1 MSLVVLFLVFP
12 AMLAFGGLYGIASFL
27 PKICTIFAFV
37 FWGMVAL
44 IAVVLVVGGLLSIF
58 KLNIGPFACSLYVIL
73 RILRCGMVVL
83 GVILG
88 VALLAE
94 GCRSFVE
101 FLSRGNDIQ
110 SLSIEG
116 LFFPW
121 RT

>member
-1 MSLVVLFLVFP
+1 MSLIVLLLVFP

-37 FWGMVAL
+37 FWGLVAL
-44 IAVVLVVGGLLSIF
+44 IAVVLVVGGLISIL
-58 KLNIGPFACSLYVIL
+58 KLHIGPLACSLCVIL
-73 RILRCGMVVL
+73 RILLLGVVVL
-83 GVILG
+83 GGILG

-101 FLSRGNDIQ
+101 FLSSNDIK
-110 SLSIEG
+110 SLSIER

-121 RT
+121 RS

>member
-1 MSLVVLFLVFP
+1 MSLIVLLIVFP

-27 PKICTIFAFV
+27 PKICAIFALF
-37 FWGMVAL
+37 FWGMAGL
-44 IAVVLVVGGLLSIF
+44 IAVVLVVGGLISIL
-58 KLNIGPFACSLYVIL
+58 KLHIGPLACSLYVIL
-73 RILRCGMVVL
+73 RILLFGVVVL

-94 GCRSFVE
+94 GCRSFIE
-101 FLSRGNDIQ
+101 FLSRGNDIK

-121 RT
+121 RS